1 MKRVAFAAANGAI
14 SEDNAVMKA
23 LNEAQDAK

>member
-1 MKRVAFAAANGAI
+1 MKRLAFAAANGTI
-14 SEDNAVMKA
+14 NEHNGVMKA